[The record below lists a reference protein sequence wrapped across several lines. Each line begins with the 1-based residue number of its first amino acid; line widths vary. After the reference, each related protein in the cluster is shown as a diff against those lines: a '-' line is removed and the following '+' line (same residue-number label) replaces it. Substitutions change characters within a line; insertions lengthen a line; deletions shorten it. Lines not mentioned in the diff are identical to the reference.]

1 MRKKTTLYKVVL
13 FFFLLAQFQFFSLL
27 DLPILKIPGTQIQ
40 LNPQRLSLLNPPSL
54 DAAGLSS
61 ASATLSNPRLSFQ
74 GRVSGAYSA
83 GASVITL
90 ATTASTFGD
99 IDTKNLFPNDTVAIG
114 VNGNIPV
121 GTISADT
128 IFTLKNALAVSVGAT
143 TNIYATQSG
152 TLTVAFYTAQAIPVG
167 GSILIQVPASN
178 GAISGGTSDSLPDTT
193 AALTSN
199 GFDLNGMT
207 NTSVTCPNGAFAA
220 GTLTAGA
227 GGSGA
232 PHTIS
237 CNYSGAVP
245 VQAGANLSIV
255 IGTVKTLINPAPV
268 NTGHTRGVAD
278 IYSVSTFTKDAANGT
293 GNTIESVDTPLAPI
307 EGVLVSA
314 IVDETLSFTVA
325 GYAMAANTRCGV
337 AHTAGITT
345 TATAVTWGAIN
356 SSYSADKNDA
366 AQQLTVTTNAPTG
379 YTVYAEENDQMGKD
393 GVSCSG
399 ATPSVEPFTYTGPT
413 QCIRDYNKGTAT
425 FAVSSDW
432 TATPGTDYGLGYS
445 LENQS
450 GTDAQF
456 LFNESARVFSAKHFA
471 DQEASQNKY
480 TASAN
485 VMTNTGPVSGSS
497 VYVCYRI
504 HIPATQP
511 AGYYFNKL
519 KYTAVAK
526 F

>member
-1 MRKKTTLYKVVL
+1 MRKKTALYKIVL
-13 FFFLLAQFQFFSLL
+13 FFFILAQFQFFTLLNLPSLT
-27 DLPILKIPGTQIQ
+27 IPGTQIQ
-40 LNPQRLSLLNPPSL
+40 LNLQKLSLLNPVSL

-74 GRVSGAYSA
+74 GRVSGAYAA
-83 GASVITL
+83 GTSVITL
-90 ATTASTFGD
+90 ATTASTYGD

-114 VNGNIPV
+114 VNGNVPV

-128 IFTLKNALAVSVGAT
+128 IFTLKNALAVSVGAS

-152 TLTVAFYTAQAIPVG
+152 TLTLAFYTAQAIPVG
-167 GSILIQVPASN
+167 GSILVQIPASN
-178 GAISGGTSDSLPDTT
+178 GTISGGTSDSLPDTT

-207 NTSVTCPNGAFAA
+207 NASVTCPNGSFAA

-227 GGSGA
+227 GGAGA

-237 CNYSGAVP
+237 CNYSGGVAVP
-245 VQAGANLSIV
+245 AGANLSIV
-255 IGTVKTLINPAPV
+255 VGAVIPLVNPAPV

-278 IYSVSTFTKDAANGT
+278 TYTVSLFTKDAADGT
-293 GNTIESVDTPLAPI
+293 GNTIESIDTRLAPI

-337 AHTAGITT
+337 VHTAGITT

-393 GVSCSG
+393 GNACVG
-399 ATPSVEPFTYTGPT
+399 AAPSVEPYTYTGPT
-413 QCIRDYNKGTAT
+413 TCIRDYDKGGASSVTAI
-425 FAVSSDW
+425 DW
-432 TATPGTDYGLGYS
+432 TAAPGTDYGFGYS
-445 LENQS
+445 LEDQS

-456 LFNESARVFSAKHFA
+456 EFDDVGAFYAKHFA
-471 DQEASQNKY
+471 DQEVPQNKY
-480 TASAN
+480 AAGAQL
-485 VMTNTGPVSGSS
+485 MTNSGPVSGSS

-504 HIPATQP
+504 HVPAIQP

>member
-1 MRKKTTLYKVVL
+1 MCKKTSLYKLVL
-13 FFFLLAQFQFFSLL
+13 FFFILAQFQFFSLL
-27 DLPILKIPGTQIQ
+27 NLPVLTIPGTQIQ
-40 LNPQRLSLLNPPSL
+40 FNPNKLSLLNPPSI

-74 GRVSGAYSA
+74 GRVSGAYAA
-83 GASVITL
+83 GTSVITL

-128 IFTLKNALAVSVGAT
+128 IFTLKNALAVSVGAS

-167 GSILIQVPASN
+167 GSILIQIPASN

-199 GFDLNGMT
+199 GFDLNGMA
-207 NTSVTCPNGAFAA
+207 NTSVTCPNGSFAA
-220 GTLTAGA
+220 GTLAAGA
-227 GGSGA
+227 GGAGA
-232 PHTIS
+232 PHTIT
-237 CNYSGAVP
+237 CNYSGGVP

-255 IGTVKTLINPAPV
+255 IGTVKQLINPAPV

-278 IYSVSTFTKDAANGT
+278 IYQISTFTKDAANGT

-325 GYAMAANTRCGV
+325 GVAAGASTFCGL

-345 TATAVTWGAIN
+345 TATAVTYGAIN
-356 SSYSADKNDA
+356 SSYTIDKNNA
-366 AQQLTVTTNAPTG
+366 VQQLTVTTNAPTG
-379 YTVYAEENDQMGKD
+379 YTVYAQANDQMGKD
-393 GVSCSG
+393 GNTCTGSVPTLAEYGFSG
-399 ATPSVEPFTYTGPT
+399 AT
-413 QCIRDYNKGTAT
+413 CIRDVNCGGGAYSTCTHTTSGEWDTAPNGNG
-425 FAVSSDW
+425 F
-432 TATPGTDYGLGYS
+432 GYS
-445 LENQS
+445 LANQS
-450 GTDAQF
+450 GSDATF
-456 LFNESARVFSAKHFA
+456 LFNESARNFSARQFS
-471 DQEASQNKY
+471 DVEN
-480 TASAN
+480 ASASASI
-485 VMTNTGPVSGSS
+485 MTNAGVVSGSS

-504 HIPATQP
+504 NIPATQP

-519 KYTAVAK
+519 LYTAVAK

>member
-1 MRKKTTLYKVVL
+1 MGKKTLIFAFIFAFFILPQL
-13 FFFLLAQFQFFSLL
+13 FFKTPLTLPVLRL
-27 DLPILKIPGTQIQ
+27 DGRIPSF
-40 LNPQRLSLLNPPSL
+40 LNPGIV

-61 ASATLSNPRLSFQ
+61 ASALLSNPRLSFQ
-74 GRVSGAYSA
+74 GRVSGAYAA
-83 GASVITL
+83 GTNVITL
-90 ATTASTFGD
+90 ATTANTYGD

-121 GTISADT
+121 GTISAST
-128 IFTLKNALAVSVGAT
+128 IFTLKNALAVSVGAS

-152 TLTVAFYTAQAIPVG
+152 TLTVAFYTAEAIPVG
-167 GSILIQVPASN
+167 GSILVQIPASN
-178 GAISGGTSDSLPDTT
+178 GAISGATSDGLPDTT
-193 AALTSN
+193 TALTSN

-227 GGSGA
+227 GGAGA

-255 IGTVKTLINPAPV
+255 VGTVKQLINPAPV

-278 IYSVSTFTKDAANGT
+278 TYDISIFTKDAANGT
-293 GNTIESVDTPLAPI
+293 GNTIESVDSKVAPI

-314 IVDETLSFTVA
+314 IVDETLSFTIAGVA
-325 GYAMAANTRCGV
+325 AGASTFCGL

-345 TATAVTWGAIN
+345 TATAVTYGAIN
-356 SSYSADKNDA
+356 SSYTIDKNTA
-366 AQQLTVTTNAPTG
+366 VQQLTVTTNAPTG
-379 YTVYAEENDQMGKD
+379 YTVYAVANDQMGKD
-393 GVSCSG
+393 GNTCTG
-399 ATPSVEPFTYTGPT
+399 SVPILAEYGFTGGST
-413 QCIRDYNKGTAT
+413 CIRDVNCGGGAYSTCTHTTSGEWNTAPNGNG
-425 FAVSSDW
+425 F
-432 TATPGTDYGLGYS
+432 GYA
-445 LENQS
+445 LANQS
-450 GTDAQF
+450 GSDATF
-456 LFNESARVFSAKHFA
+456 LFNESARNFSSRQFSDA
-471 DQEASQNKY
+471 ENSS
-480 TASAN
+480 ASASI
-485 VMTNTGPVSGSS
+485 MTNTGVVSGSS

-504 HIPATQP
+504 NIPATQP

>member
-1 MRKKTTLYKVVL
+1 MKTVLFKIVL
-13 FFFLLAQFQFFSLL
+13 FFFLFAQFQFFTLL
-27 DLPILKIPGTQIQ
+27 NLPVLKIPGTGLQF
-40 LNPQRLSLLNPPSL
+40 NPRRLSLLNPASI

-83 GASVITL
+83 GTSVITL
-90 ATTASTFGD
+90 ATTANTYGD

-167 GSILIQVPASN
+167 GSILIQIPASS
-178 GAISGGTSDSLPDTT
+178 GAISGGTNDKLPDTT
-193 AALTSN
+193 TALTSN

-207 NTSVTCPNGAFAA
+207 NASITCPNGAFAA

-227 GGSGA
+227 GGAGA
-232 PHTIS
+232 PHTVT
-237 CNYSGAVP
+237 CNYSGSVP

-255 IGTVKTLINPAPV
+255 VGSTIPLVNPAPV

-278 IYSVSTFTKDAANGT
+278 TYIVGTFTKDGANGT
-293 GNTIESVDTPLAPI
+293 GNTIESVETRIAPV

-314 IVDETLSFTVA
+314 IVDETLSFTIA
-325 GYAMAANTRCGV
+325 GYAMGANTRCGV

-345 TATAVTWGAIN
+345 TATAVAWGAIN
-356 SSYSADKNDA
+356 SSYSADKNDS

-413 QCIRDYNKGTAT
+413 YCIRDYNKGAAT
-425 FAVSSDW
+425 HAVSSDW
-432 TATPGTDYGLGYS
+432 TAAPGTDYGLGYS

-456 LFNESARVFSAKHFA
+456 LYNESARTFSAKHFA

-480 TASAN
+480 AAGAN
-485 VMTNTGPVSGSS
+485 IMTNTGPVSGSS

>member
-1 MRKKTTLYKVVL
+1 MRKKTALYKIVL
-13 FFFLLAQFQFFSLL
+13 FFFILAQFQFFTLL
-27 DLPILKIPGTQIQ
+27 NLPILTIPGTQIQ
-40 LNPQRLSLLNPPSL
+40 LDARKLSLLNPTLL

-61 ASATLSNPRLSFQ
+61 ASGTLSNPRLSFQ

-128 IFTLKNALAVSVGAT
+128 IFTLKNALAVSVGAS

-152 TLTVAFYTAQAIPVG
+152 TLTVAFYTASAIPVG
-167 GSILIQVPASN
+167 GSILVQIPASN
-178 GAISGGTSDSLPDTT
+178 GAISGATSDGLPDTT
-193 AALTSN
+193 TALTSN

-220 GTLTAGA
+220 GTLAAGA
-227 GGSGA
+227 GGAGA
-232 PHTIS
+232 PHTIT

-245 VQAGANLSIV
+245 VAAGANLSIV
-255 IGTVKTLINPAPV
+255 IGTVKTLVNPAPV

-278 IYSVSTFTKDAANGT
+278 TYTVSTFTKDAANGA
-293 GNTIESVDTPLAPI
+293 GNTIESVNIRLAPI

-337 AHTAGITT
+337 VHAAGITT

-356 SSYSADKNDA
+356 SSYAVDKNDA

-379 YTVYAEENDQMGKD
+379 YTVYGEENDQMGKD

-399 ATPSVEPFTYTGPT
+399 ATPSVEPYTYTGPT
-413 QCIRDYNKGTAT
+413 QCIRDYNKGAAT

-432 TATPGTDYGLGYS
+432 TAAPGTDYGLGYS

-456 LFNESARVFSAKHFA
+456 LYNESARTFSAKHFA
-471 DQEASQNKY
+471 DQEVPQDKY
-480 TASAN
+480 TAGAQL
-485 VMTNTGPVSGSS
+485 MTNSGPVSGSS

-504 HIPATQP
+504 HVAAIQP
-511 AGYYFNKL
+511 AGYYFNKI